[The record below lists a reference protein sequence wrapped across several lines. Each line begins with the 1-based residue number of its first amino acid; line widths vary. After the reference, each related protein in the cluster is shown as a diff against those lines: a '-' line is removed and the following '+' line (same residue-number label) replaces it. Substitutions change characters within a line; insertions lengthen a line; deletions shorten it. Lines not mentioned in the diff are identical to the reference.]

1 MVTSANRKKIPI
13 KVNLPKYASFIFF
26 FQHIK
31 RVLDS
36 PNFAQTLD
44 GDDRKIGHMFVVGG
58 FAESAILQETIRS
71 EFGYKMNVIIPQVIF
86 LNDKKFTKVCSN
98 LRFSTKK
105 KQKKCQINALK
116 KVYT

>member
-1 MVTSANRKKIPI
+1 MHHS
-13 KVNLPKYASFIFF
+13 FF

-86 LNDKKFTKVCSN
+86 LNDQNCIKKFAP
-98 LRFSTKK
+98 
-105 KQKKCQINALK
+105 I
-116 KVYT
+116 